1 MPRRKPSAPRSRPPP
16 GPLFEPPLT
25 LPPPEGESLE
35 DLIDRAERIKQTSE
49 SLIRQM
55 KEQEAQIADAKGR
68 RSRLQ

>member
-1 MPRRKPSAPRSRPPP
+1 
-16 GPLFEPPLT
+16 LFEPPLT

-55 KEQEAQIADAKGR
+55 KELEAQIADAKGR